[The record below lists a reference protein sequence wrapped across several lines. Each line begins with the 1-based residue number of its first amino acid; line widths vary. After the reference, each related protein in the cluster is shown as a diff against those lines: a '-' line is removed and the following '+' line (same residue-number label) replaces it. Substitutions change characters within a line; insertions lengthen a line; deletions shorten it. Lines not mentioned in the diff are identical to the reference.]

1 MRIPRTGLALI
12 LVFST
17 ALAAA
22 GFVIFRQA
30 ARLARVESRHN
41 QDLVSLAKLQSA
53 LSEQQKRV
61 NSPASVVPGP
71 ASQGE
76 CPPSSAAA
84 TSASAA
90 DAAALDRVKRELDEA
105 HAAAARLQGQ
115 LEASRQEQ
123 QNAVNA
129 AADELQR
136 TKQDWRSRLDALQ
149 QQLDSAR
156 AEAQAARERAAAL
169 DADNA
174 RIKTGTA
181 ADSSRM
187 AELQKTMAGLQD
199 VERRR
204 DAYLNSI
211 LRRYRDITDQLRSMT
226 STLDAS
232 RGSEAAPFNGIA
244 LSRVQNTIALAVDDL
259 RRLTEV
265 NAQAHQLENKLA
277 KN

>member
-12 LVFST
+12 LVFSA
-17 ALAAA
+17 ALVAA
-22 GFVIFRQA
+22 GFVIFHQA

-53 LSEQQKRV
+53 LSEQQKRM
-61 NSPASVVPGP
+61 NAPASVVPGP

-76 CPPSSAAA
+76 CLSPSAAA

-90 DAAALDRVKRELDEA
+90 DAAALDRIKRELDDA
-105 HAAAARLQGQ
+105 HAAAARLGGQ
-115 LEASRQEQ
+115 LEASRHEQ
-123 QNAVNA
+123 QNALNA

-136 TKQDWRSRLDALQ
+136 TKQDWRGRLDELQ

-156 AEAQAARERAAAL
+156 AEAQAAHERAAAL

-181 ADSSRM
+181 ADTARM

-199 VERRR
+199 VEHRR

-226 STLDAS
+226 SSLDSS
-232 RGSEAAPFNGIA
+232 RGSESAPFNGIA
-244 LSRVQNTIALAVDDL
+244 LSRVQNTIGLAADDL

-265 NAQAHQLENKLA
+265 NAQARQLENKLA